1 MENLKS
7 LQKGKEQKS
16 SSKKL
21 AQYMQSKVQ
30 NLMYDLDEVIK
41 DLVNEGTDVNN
52 IAYAL
57 MEMGYN
63 QEEVQQIFQNISGEN
78 QEQEDTEEDT
88 EEDIYEDIYENEI
101 EEMPEQATEQE
112 MQMAKYGK
120 ESFKDWYKKLG
131 GNTTHHKT
139 PLPKAQFGQPID
151 MSGVRTGAYYNR
163 VQNDLKNYP
172 PTIGETASEYS
183 KRLSL
188 PQSWMTNNYSVWDGT
203 RFVDYG
209 DFNSPSTQYK
219 DKNLYNYMAQDFAQM
234 STPDNIMYSNTN
246 NNLPGDDVM
255 GKDDQEIKLADD
267 PNQLNVGDEEW
278 WYTHNPDMY
287 KKIEKP
293 PGNIATPIV
302 AAAKIGNMFFNDEP
316 GKPNLYNSADYLG
329 YDTNAFKGKYD
340 VNTGRDYGGLL
351 SPFVGMGYNQTY
363 AQDGIETNQIPIQHI
378 YKNKAQQRRVENF
391 LNKNPEYQ
399 PYWEEKYP
407 SYFDLDTAEKTTLA
421 DSGKQAYLYYNMP
434 IKGDEEQLEGR
445 YVFGN
450 PIRQMKKEFKPYL
463 DAFRERDLNLID
475 SPIDAYKKG
484 VKPTGI
490 GLSDYNENL
499 LLREAMMKDG
509 LDPNEYLDPKTGRF
523 TKPIFPQGPPAGFPA
538 EYMFGDPINE
548 EGDVFNTYFKYYDND
563 RRYAPS
569 REKLVGDMKIYE
581 KNKKMYLD
589 DKISEN
595 EFIEALENQG
605 ISDASR
611 YVPIKNNK
619 KKKRGGQIKQAGGTT
634 GDQKNYGLVTG
645 RQNSTEDEEI
655 NTRHSL
661 MKVPREQANLE
672 AEGGETVL
680 ADLNNDGNFALYNI
694 KGPRHGNG
702 GVPLNLPEQSFVF
715 SDFNK
720 MKLTKDEMAAMGV
733 ESKKRMTP
741 ADVSKKFPTN
751 EYYAAMKDHYVDDI
765 QGRSAKMMLD
775 KNKMQ
780 LSKLA
785 FIQEQKKNFEEG
797 VPLTAFPF
805 IQSQGQD
812 PVEFMQQVE
821 NLNEQ
826 QAQQKIISR
835 MSPEKQMQIAMLQD
849 YMQQVDEQQEM
860 QNEEMEMMPPPGMS
874 DQQLAQMGFEIN
886 SIPNEDYYVDYDI
899 PIMQTAGEYSILDD
913 LFIRPSR
920 TNIPITDRPGPG
932 QQPRIKSSALFD
944 KAQQNLPSF
953 FESWKGIYDNK
964 KLEELKKALET
975 SGGKSGRLK
984 EVGEFQ
990 NWYDKEYLPQVAL
1003 QFAAEITGEREGLMP
1018 ENFSSVDTNRLDV
1031 QELAEE
1037 ILDEMRYRYSFT
1049 TNPNIGSRQF
1059 DAKMGDFSSSLTP
1072 FVRESSYQ
1080 PPAKEEPKVP
1090 EEPKEPEEPKVPE
1103 EPVVIEPEETTV
1115 EELEPGQ
1122 LQAYRNITDPAFWL
1136 QDLLKINAL
1145 QDRKRRKFYP
1155 WEAPVESLDINWL
1168 LEDYTRPVAATNE
1181 QLNIMNQALGAF
1193 SGPQS
1198 LNARLANAQG
1208 KAAANIA
1215 NVIAGVH
1222 NRNINTTNKG
1232 LALQTQYDA
1241 YINSAR
1247 RQRAKNLYDNT
1258 QKTEQLALN
1267 EENFDREQMADLV
1280 ANAYTNAANTYNLN
1294 TLYDY
1299 YNIDPRTG
1307 GFINMIDTKI
1317 FDKNKRPSMDPI
1329 EIRSKI
1335 AADYKKRT
1343 GLDATQEIIESIYK
1357 DYGYGNS
1364 DPLERA
1370 RQQYNINSGY
1380 NPMNI
1385 DAYNSPAN
1393 TYKKGGMKKANKILP
1408 FFVGTIGI

>member
-1 MENLKS
+1 MKNLKS
-7 LQKGKEQKS
+7 LQEGKEQKS

-41 DLVNEGTDVNN
+41 ELVSEGTDVNS

-57 MEMGYN
+57 MEMGYE
-63 QEEVQQIFQNISGEN
+63 QEEVQEIFQNISGEN
-78 QEQEDTEEDT
+78 REQEEIQ
-88 EEDIYEDIYENEI
+88 EDIYEDINENET
-101 EEMPEQATEQE
+101 EEMPDQATDQE

-120 ESFKDWYKKLG
+120 ESFRDWYKKLG
-131 GNTTHHKT
+131 GNTTYHKT
-139 PLPKAQFGQPID
+139 PLPKAQFGQPLD
-151 MSGVRTGAYYNR
+151 MSGVRTGAHYNR
-163 VQNDLKNYP
+163 IQNDLKNYP

-188 PQSWMTNNYSVWDGT
+188 PQSQMTNNYSVWDGT
-203 RFVDYG
+203 KFVDYA
-209 DFNSPSTQYK
+209 DFYSPSTQYK

-234 STPDNIMYSNTN
+234 STPDNIMYSNTK
-246 NNLPGDDVM
+246 NNLEGVDQM
-255 GKDDQEIKLADD
+255 GEGDQEIKLADD

-278 WYTHNPDMY
+278 WYKHNPDMY
-287 KKIEKP
+287 KEVEKP

-316 GKPNLYNSADYLG
+316 GKPNLYKSADDLG
-329 YDTNAFKGKYD
+329 YEANAFRGKYD
-340 VNTGRDYGGLL
+340 VNTGKDFGGLL

-363 AQDGIETNQIPIQHI
+363 AQDGTETNQIPIQHI

-450 PIRQMKKEFKPYL
+450 PVRKMKKEFKPYL
-463 DAFRERDLNLID
+463 DAFGGLDLNLID

-509 LDPNEYLDPKTGRF
+509 LDPDEYLDPKTGRF

-538 EYMFGDPINE
+538 DYMFGDPINE

-563 RRYAPS
+563 RRYVPS
-569 REKLVGDMKIYE
+569 REKLEGDMKIYE
-581 KNKKMYLD
+581 KNKKLYLD

-595 EFIEALENQG
+595 EFIEALEKQG
-605 ISDASR
+605 ITDASR
-611 YVPIKNNK
+611 YVPIKDNK

-645 RQNSTEDEEI
+645 RQNSTQDEEI
-655 NTRHSL
+655 NTRHTL

-694 KGPRHGNG
+694 KGPRHSSG

-720 MKLTKDEMAAMGV
+720 MKLTKDEMAAMGI

-741 ADVSKKFPTN
+741 ADVSKKFTTN
-751 EYYAAMKDHYVDDI
+751 EYYAAMKDPYADEI
-765 QGRSAKMMLD
+765 QGRSAEMMLN

-821 NLNEQ
+821 NLNAQ
-826 QAQQKIISR
+826 QAQQKIISQ
-835 MSPEKQMQIAMLQD
+835 MPPEKQMQIAMLQD

-860 QNEEMEMMPPPGMS
+860 QNEQMEMMPPPGMS
-874 DQQLAQMGFEIN
+874 DQQLAQMGFEID
-886 SIPNEDYYVDYDI
+886 SIPYEDYYVDYDI
-899 PIMQTAGEYSILDD
+899 PKMQSAGEFSLLSD
-913 LFIRPSR
+913 LGISPSR
-920 TNIPITDRPGPG
+920 KNVPITDRPGPG
-932 QQPRIKSSALFD
+932 QQPRIGGTALFD
-944 KAQQNLPSF
+944 KAEQNLPSF
-953 FESWKGIYDNK
+953 LEAWKGVYGDA
-964 KLEELKKALET
+964 KLEELKEALKT
-975 SGGKSGRLK
+975 PGDKRGKLK

-990 NWYDKEYLPQVAL
+990 NWYDKEYLPKVAL
-1003 QFAAEITGEREGLMP
+1003 QFATEIMGERMGYMP
-1018 ENFSSVDTNRLDV
+1018 EEFSTIDTNNQEV
-1031 QELAEE
+1031 QDLAQE
-1037 ILDEMRYRYSFT
+1037 ILDEMRSEHSFT
-1049 TNPNIGSRQF
+1049 TDPDVGSRQY
-1059 DAKMGDFSSSLTP
+1059 DWKAGDFTTSLSP
-1072 FVRESSYQ
+1072 FVRKSSYV
-1080 PPAKEEPKVP
+1080 PPKKELD
-1090 EEPKEPEEPKVPE
+1090 EPEEPKIE
-1103 EPVVIEPEETTV
+1103 EPKPEDPVIPEPDDPIID
-1115 EELEPGQ
+1115 ELEPGQ
-1122 LQAYRNITDPAFWL
+1122 LQAYRNITEPAFWL

-1155 WEAPVESLDINWL
+1155 WEAPVESLDVNWL
-1168 LEDYTRPVAATNE
+1168 LEDPTREIAATNE
-1181 QLNIMNQALGAF
+1181 QLNIMGDAVGAF

-1198 LNARLANAQG
+1198 LNARMSGAQG

-1215 NVIAGVH
+1215 NVLARVH

-1232 LALQTQYDA
+1232 LALQTQYDM
-1241 YINSAR
+1241 YLNNAR
-1247 RQRAKNLYDNT
+1247 RERAKRLYDNT

-1294 TLYDY
+1294 MLYDY

-1307 GFINMIDTKI
+1307 GFINMIDSRI
-1317 FDKNKRPSMDPI
+1317 FDKNRRPSKDPI
-1329 EIRSKI
+1329 EIRSQI

-1357 DYGYGNS
+1357 DYGYDNS
-1364 DPLERA
+1364 DPLKRA
-1370 RQQYNINSGY
+1370 REQYNENSGY

-1385 DAYNSPAN
+1385 DAYNPTRFS
-1393 TYKKGGMKKANKILP
+1393 YKKGGMKKPNKLLP